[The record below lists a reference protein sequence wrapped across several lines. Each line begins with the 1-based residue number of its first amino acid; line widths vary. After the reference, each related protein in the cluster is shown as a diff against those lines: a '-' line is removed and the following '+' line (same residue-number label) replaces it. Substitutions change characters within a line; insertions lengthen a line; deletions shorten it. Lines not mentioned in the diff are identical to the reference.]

1 MLMSSGMEV
10 TIKYFLNFIKLRS
23 PQISP
28 AVIMTDCN
36 KAQMNT
42 ISAVYL
48 GFMVLLCWWHMLRA
62 IWMNFHMEEFPELWE
77 RVWEWVK
84 TADQVKFDSMWKWIQ
99 TDPLVPKSFV
109 DYLQNNWMAIAPL
122 WSGIH
127 RKNRSIFQE
136 GYTNMLIE
144 AYVILSHEGING
156 IAQIYCYLQL
166 SPCSQVD
173 RKSVV

>member
-1 MLMSSGMEV
+1 
-10 TIKYFLNFIKLRS
+10 
-23 PQISP
+23 
-28 AVIMTDCN
+28 
-36 KAQMNT
+36 
-42 ISAVYL
+42 
-48 GFMVLLCWWHMLRA
+48 
-62 IWMNFHMEEFPELWE
+62 MEEFPELWE
-77 RVWEWVK
+77 RVREWVK

-136 GYTNMLIE
+136 GDTNMLIE

-156 IAQIYCYLQL
+156 ITQIYCYLQL
-166 SPCSQVD
+166 SPCSQVH
-173 RKSVV
+173 VA